1 MPAPP
6 VVSAAAVHRGAAA
19 IIFDDEGRVLLVRWS
34 RPPALYGLP
43 GGRIEPGE
51 EPHDAVVREVREETG
66 LCARVTRI
74 AGVYGFDST
83 DREDYLVMYAF
94 LCATTSGRAMVAA
107 PAEISEVGWFDP
119 RRLPTPLEN
128 VAPRAVADAVSGN
141 YGTVRLGLRWHP
153 V

>member
-1 MPAPP
+1 MPG
-6 VVSAAAVHRGAAA
+6 VHRGAAA
-19 IIFDDEGRVLLVRWS
+19 IIFDGERRVLLVRW
-34 RPPALYGLP
+34 RRAPGFYGLP

-66 LCARVTRI
+66 LGVRVMRL

-83 DREDYLVMYAF
+83 DQQHYLVMYAF
-94 LCATTSGRAMVAA
+94 LCETRSGEATVAA

-128 VAPRAVADAVSGN
+128 VAPAAVADVVSGN

>member
-1 MPAPP
+1 MPG
-6 VVSAAAVHRGAAA
+6 VQRGAAA
-19 IIFDDEGRVLLVRWS
+19 IIFDNERRVLFVRW
-34 RPPALYGLP
+34 RRAPGFYGLP

-66 LCARVTRI
+66 LAVRVRRLS
-74 AGVYGFDST
+74 GVYAFDST
-83 DREDYLVMYAF
+83 DDQQLCLVMYAF
-94 LCATTSGRAMVAA
+94 LCETRSGEATLAA

-119 RRLPTPLEN
+119 RRLPAPLEN
-128 VAPRAVADAVSGN
+128 VAPYAVADVVTGN